1 MKKTIILISIGMF
14 SVMSYAQQET
24 SEKKQTPVAADKL
37 QQVNPKDFNESEQIN
52 RLLAAFDRISA
63 NEHKLNTIAER
74 TATIPPEEIENSEI
88 QQLIEKYQSEKVM
101 AEKKVVSIEHFLKSK
116 DVKVEIPRERY
127 ERYSESVKQRIDKDP
142 IYVLSVNKQ

>member
-52 RLLAAFDRISA
+52 RLLSAFDRISA

-74 TATIPPEEIENSEI
+74 TAEIPPEEIENSEI
-88 QQLIEKYQSEKVM
+88 QQLIEKYQNEKEM

-116 DVKVEIPRERY
+116 AMKVEIPRVRY
-127 ERYSESVKQRIDKDP
+127 DRFSESVKQRISKDKMYL
-142 IYVLSVNKQ
+142 ITSSN